1 MKKPRR
7 GGLRRWC
14 TRKRRAKRGSEA
26 RLRQR
31 LETAEARG
39 RDEGSG
45 GRRRIISERRSSSSS
60 GAAGGE
66 QGWRRRLA
74 VNSRLMLDVV
84 DLDWNSSRDV
94 E

>member
-7 GGLRRWC
+7 GGLRRE
-14 TRKRRAKRGSEA
+14 KRGSEA
-26 RLRQR
+26 RLRQG

-45 GRRRIISERRSSSSS
+45 GRRRRISERRSLSSS
-60 GAAGGE
+60 GAAGDE
-66 QGWRRRLA
+66 QGRRRRLA
-74 VNSRLMLDVV
+74 VISQLSFFLFWLVSQLRLDVV
-84 DLDWNSSRDV
+84 DSNR